1 MRPSL
6 QSGLMIHPTAIV
18 DPGAKL
24 GKGVLIGPFAVVEA
38 GVTLGDGVEVHP
50 FARIGGPPGH
60 VKDKGEGCTLE
71 VGPRTILREHVT
83 LHRGSKVGTGK
94 TVIGADCYFMT
105 GSHAGHDCRVGN
117 GVILT
122 NGAVLGGHCEVE
134 DFAIFGGLAGVH
146 QYCRIGSMAMVAGA
160 AILVQDV
167 PPYCMAA
174 GNRARLAGLNEVG
187 LERRGVA
194 DAAIKALRK
203 AYRLIFRTAGK
214 RDDLISRAR
223 GEFGEVKEVA
233 HFLDFISASKR
244 GVARHGR
251 D

>member
-1 MRPSL
+1 
-6 QSGLMIHPTAIV
+6 MIHATAIV
-18 DPGAKL
+18 DPAAKL
-24 GKGVLIGPFAVVEA
+24 GKGVLVGPYAVIEG
-38 GVTLGDGVEVHP
+38 GVTLGDGCDVHP
-50 FARIGGPPGH
+50 FARVGGPPGH

-71 VGPRTILREHVT
+71 VGPRTVIREHVT
-83 LHRGSKVGTGK
+83 LHRGSKVGTGR
-94 TVIGADCYFMT
+94 TVIGSDCYFMT
-105 GSHAGHDCRVGN
+105 GSHVGHDCRVGN

-146 QYCRIGSMAMVAGA
+146 QYCRIGTMAMVAGA

-187 LERRGVA
+187 LERRGVPA
-194 DAAIKALRK
+194 DSIKSLRK
-203 AYRLIFRTAGK
+203 AYRILFRTAGK
-214 RDDLISRAR
+214 REELLAKARAEL
-223 GEFGEVKEVA
+223 GAVKEVA
-233 HFLDFISASKR
+233 HFLDFIGAAKR
-244 GVARHGR
+244 GIARHGR

>member
-1 MRPSL
+1 
-6 QSGLMIHPTAIV
+6 MIHPTAIV
-18 DPGAKL
+18 DPRAKL
-24 GKGVLIGPFAVVEA
+24 GKDVSVGPFVVIEE
-38 GVTLGDGVEVHP
+38 GVTIGDGCEVHA

-71 VGPRTILREHVT
+71 IGPRTILREHVT

-94 TVIGADCYFMT
+94 TVIGSDCYFMT

-187 LERRGVA
+187 LERRGVSA
-194 DAAIKALRK
+194 DTIKLLRK
-203 AYRLIFRTAGK
+203 AYRILFRTAGK
-214 RDDLISRAR
+214 REDLIAKARAEL
-223 GEFGEVKEVA
+223 GPVKEVA
-233 HFLDFISASKR
+233 HFLDFIAASKR

>member
-1 MRPSL
+1 
-6 QSGLMIHPTAIV
+6 MIHPTAVI

-24 GKGVLIGPFAVVEA
+24 GQGVSIAAYAVIES
-38 GVTLGDGVEVHP
+38 GVTLGAGCTVHS
-50 FARIGGPPGH
+50 FADIGGPPGH
-60 VKDKGEGCTLE
+60 VKDKGEGTALE
-71 VGPRTILREHVT
+71 VGPRCTIREYVS
-83 LHRGSKVGTGK
+83 LHRGSKVGTGR

-105 GSHAGHDCRVGN
+105 GSHVGHDCRVGN
-117 GVILT
+117 GVVMT
-122 NGAVLGGHCEVE
+122 NFAVLGGHCEVE

-160 AILVQDV
+160 AIVAQDI

-187 LERRGVA
+187 LERRGLPSET
-194 DAAIKALRK
+194 IKALRK
-203 AYRLIFRTAGK
+203 AYRTIFRTVGT
-214 RDDLISRAR
+214 RSDLIAKARAEL
-223 GEFGEVKEVA
+223 GALEEVI
-233 HFLDFISASKR
+233 HFLDFIAASKR

>member
-1 MRPSL
+1 
-6 QSGLMIHPTAIV
+6 MIHPTVSIV
-18 DPGAKL
+18 PGARL
-24 GKGVLIGPFAVVEA
+24 GKGVAIGPVAVIEA
-38 GVTLGDGVEVHP
+38 GVTLGDGVEVHA
-50 FARIGGPPGH
+50 FTRIGGPPGH

-71 VGPRTILREHVT
+71 VGPRTVLREHVT
-83 LHRGSKVGTGK
+83 LHRGSKVGTGR
-94 TVIGADCYFMT
+94 TVVGADCYFMT

-134 DFAIFGGLAGVH
+134 DFASFGGLAGVH

-187 LERRGVA
+187 LERRGVP
-194 DAAIKALRK
+194 DASIKALRQ
-203 AYRLIFRTAGK
+203 AYRILFRTVGK
-214 RDDLISRAR
+214 RGDLIAKARAEL
-223 GEFGEVKEVA
+223 GSVKEVA
-233 HFLDFISASKR
+233 HFLDFIAGSMR
-244 GVARHGR
+244 GVARLGR

>member
-1 MRPSL
+1 
-6 QSGLMIHPTAIV
+6 MIHSTAVI

-24 GKGVLIGPFAVVEA
+24 GKGVTVAAFAVIEG
-38 GVTLGDGVEVHP
+38 GVTLGDGCAVHS
-50 FARIGGPPGH
+50 FALVGGPPGH
-60 VKDKGEGCTLE
+60 VKDKGEGTTLE
-71 VGPRTILREHVT
+71 VGPRCTIREHVT
-83 LHRGSKVGTGK
+83 LHRGSKVGTGR

-105 GSHAGHDCRVGN
+105 GSHVGHDCRVGD
-117 GVILT
+117 GVVMT

-134 DFAIFGGLAGVH
+134 DLAVFGGLAGVH
-146 QYCRIGSMAMVAGA
+146 QYCRIGTMAMVAGA

-187 LERRGVA
+187 LERRGVPA
-194 DAAIKALRK
+194 DSIKALRK
-203 AYRLIFRTAGK
+203 AYRILFRTAGK
-214 RDDLISRAR
+214 REELIAKARA
-223 GEFGEVKEVA
+223 EFGGVKEVA
-233 HFLDFISASKR
+233 HFLDFIAASKR